1 LPAPLAVSRELHS
14 HIAVVGLTSN
24 EQRPAARWQVQE
36 DVFQPTRAV
45 GEQVAEALD
54 VDGRRNVLVNHLVCH
69 FAYGLSVQELE
80 GELAGVVD
88 YILCAAACGWSG
100 GLKST

>member
-1 LPAPLAVSRELHS
+1 VSCIHELQLL
-14 HIAVVGLTSN
+14 VLTSN

-54 VDGRRNVLVNHLVCH
+54 VDGRRNVLVNRLVCH
-69 FAYGLSVQELE
+69 FAYVLSVKKLE
-80 GELAGVVD
+80 GSLP
-88 YILCAAACGWSG
+88 GWWTTFCVPPLVG
-100 GLKST
+100 GLVG